1 MFSIICRLDLA
12 VPIRRQDIEP
22 RQKSDLAQPL
32 IPIISQFDQPLTD
45 LIPQT
50 LTLIQLST
58 HQPASQLIIDLLVN
72 IVRLVNDVDCTP
84 QPIEFIPG

>member
-1 MFSIICRLDLA
+1 M
-12 VPIRRQDIEP
+12 PIRRQDIEP

-45 LIPQT
+45 LIPRT

-58 HQPASQLIIDLLVN
+58 HQPASQLIIDLPVN
-72 IVRLVNDVDCTP
+72 IIRLVNDVDCTP
-84 QPIEFIPG
+84 QPIDFIPR